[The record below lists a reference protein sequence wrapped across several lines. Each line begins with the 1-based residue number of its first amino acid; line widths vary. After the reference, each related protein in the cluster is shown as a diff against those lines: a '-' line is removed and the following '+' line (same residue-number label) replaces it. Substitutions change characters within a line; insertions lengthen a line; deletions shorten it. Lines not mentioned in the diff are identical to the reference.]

1 MMIRKKGGKRGP
13 SFLAVEVI
21 STLFLLFTIVFCIV
35 VVAQIMSN
43 GYVKFLGYSL
53 FRVETGSM
61 EPTIS
66 TGALLICKEADM
78 EDIAVNDI
86 ICYRSKSKQMLGQV
100 ITHRVVQILESGT
113 GEILLETKGDANTV
127 SDGFFVASNNLVG
140 KVVWYSGQKNILAD
154 IVGFV
159 TGRIGFFG
167 CIVIPVLLVSGLL
180 LRDSV
185 KDIQKEL
192 KELEALEDQ
201 TELKL
206 SEAPEGQAELTAA
219 ETLKQQS
226 DGWTPE
232 SAQKQA
238 VLVTTEHPQM
248 QTDLM
253 TQEEYNALVQRLK
266 AEIMEELIQS
276 AEGQTD
282 RAES

>member
-1 MMIRKKGGKRGP
+1 MFGKRGKKSRP
-13 SFLAVEVI
+13 GFGAVEVFT
-21 STLFLLFTIVFCIV
+21 TLFLIFTIVFCIV

-43 GYVKFLGYSL
+43 GYVKLCGYSL

-78 EDIAVNDI
+78 EDIAVKDI
-86 ICYRSKSKQMLGQV
+86 ICYRSQSKQMLGQV
-100 ITHRVVQILESGT
+100 ITHRVVEVLESST
-113 GEILLETKGDANTV
+113 GQILLETRGDANTV

-140 KVVWYSGQKNILAD
+140 KVVWYSGQKNILAGV
-154 IVGFV
+154 IGFV

-192 KELEALEDQ
+192 KELEALEYQ
-201 TELKL
+201 TGLKL
-206 SEAPEGQAELTAA
+206 WEDQEGQAELTAA
-219 ETLKQQS
+219 EPFIRRL
-226 DGWTPE
+226 DGVTPE
-232 SAQKQA
+232 SAQKQT
-238 VLVTTEHPQM
+238 VLVTTEHLQM

-282 RAES
+282 RTES